1 MLPYHP
7 NSDALPPP
15 PALPPLPAEPV
26 FPLPLSE
33 DLVFALAVFVLFFFS
48 VLESDC
54 SSLDFGRLDFAW
66 ADDLDAF
73 ANTVF
78 LGVGLAVGFGV
89 AFVLSRPALKILT
102 QRMGLKLLW
111 APPHRFLI
119 FRPRDL
125 PHHSTKPSFPYLARF
140 ALLRSSELILRS
152 ARDGRAQLA

>member
-33 DLVFALAVFVLFFFS
+33 DLVFALADFVLFFLS
-48 VLESDC
+48 VLESVC
-54 SSLDFGRLDFAW
+54 FFLDFFLLDFAW

-78 LGVGLAVGFGV
+78 LGVGLAVGFGIAFGFAVGLGAGV
-89 AFVLSRPALKILT
+89 AVGVVFGNSISL
-102 QRMGLKLLW
+102 
-111 APPHRFLI
+111 
-119 FRPRDL
+119 
-125 PHHSTKPSFPYLARF
+125 F
-140 ALLRSSELILRS
+140 A
-152 ARDGRAQLA
+152 